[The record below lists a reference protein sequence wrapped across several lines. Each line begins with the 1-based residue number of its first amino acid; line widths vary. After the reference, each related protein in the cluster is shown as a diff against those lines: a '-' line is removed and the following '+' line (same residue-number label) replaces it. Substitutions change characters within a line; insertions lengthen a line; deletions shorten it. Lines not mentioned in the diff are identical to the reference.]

1 MTMSEEEI
9 EAIYERIKEE
19 IIKDIKDIKGRV
31 EKLEAEV
38 NRLLELER
46 KTADSISNTEWF
58 MSSVTINNTPLPIQ
72 NLVK

>member
-9 EAIYERIKEE
+9 EAIYERIREE
-19 IIKDIKDIKGRV
+19 VIKDIRGRV

-46 KTADSISNTEWF
+46 KATDSISNTEWF

>member
-9 EAIYERIKEE
+9 EAIYERIREE
-19 IIKDIKDIKGRV
+19 VIKDIKGRV

>member
-19 IIKDIKDIKGRV
+19 IIKDIKGRV

-46 KTADSISNTEWF
+46 KAADSISNTEWF

>member
-9 EAIYERIKEE
+9 EAIYERIREE
-19 IIKDIKDIKGRV
+19 VIKDIRGRV

-46 KTADSISNTEWF
+46 KAADSISNTEWF